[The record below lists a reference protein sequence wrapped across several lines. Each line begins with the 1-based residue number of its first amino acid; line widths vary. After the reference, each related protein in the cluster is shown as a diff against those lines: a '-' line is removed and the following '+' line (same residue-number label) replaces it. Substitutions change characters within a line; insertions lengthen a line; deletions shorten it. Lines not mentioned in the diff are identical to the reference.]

1 MSDLK
6 KSEKVIGI
14 DRQNIAGKPN
24 IHLGE
29 IIWNE
34 RATTDR
40 LELAF
45 AVGFLAYAARPMIE
59 CGCRCK
65 GHHWAADQ

>member
-1 MSDLK
+1 MSEMK

-34 RATTDR
+34 RAITDR
-40 LELAF
+40 LELAL